1 MDSLIN
7 SKERREDDINDIN
20 LNAFFNEGPDL
31 KIVEIEQKIYIE
43 NEEYVDHIE
52 NNLILPDQQV
62 WNVWFKKMHI
72 CILTFIVAWD
82 PKPGE

>member
-1 MDSLIN
+1 MGPPVVQASGMDSLMD
-7 SKERREDDINDIN
+7 SKEGKEDRYTTEDDIN
-20 LNAFFNEGPDL
+20 LNAFSNEGPEL

-62 WNVWFKKMHI
+62 
-72 CILTFIVAWD
+72 
-82 PKPGE
+82 